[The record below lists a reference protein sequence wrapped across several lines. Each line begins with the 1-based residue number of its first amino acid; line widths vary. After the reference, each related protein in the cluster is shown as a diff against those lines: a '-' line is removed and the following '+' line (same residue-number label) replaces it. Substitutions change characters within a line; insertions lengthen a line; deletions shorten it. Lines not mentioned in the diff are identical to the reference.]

1 MPPVLWLPWTADA
14 FARARAE
21 DKPVLLSIV
30 AAWCA
35 SSRDMEQRTYA
46 DPRVAAIVADRFV
59 AIRVDADRRPDIS
72 DRYSLD
78 GLPTTAFLTADGAV
92 ITAGTHIDPDRMP
105 SVLERVA
112 GAFAARRAELAAEP
126 VPPAAAAPSDP
137 LPDLDRLCDAV
148 FSTFDRQHG
157 GFGAEPK
164 FPLTAPLELA
174 LDLWQESQDSHL
186 ARIVESTL
194 DAIGWGAL
202 HDDVDGGFFR
212 CAATRAWERPQRA
225 KLLDVNAGLL
235 RIFIEASERL
245 GIARY
250 RDRAGDILRHAQ
262 TWLADTVDGGWAG
275 SQAADDDYY
284 ALPAEARRETPPPSI
299 DSAFYSG
306 WNGAMAS
313 STLRAAHILG
323 DTGLGEFAIRS
334 VERVLLGCYRPGAGV
349 AHCLDAAATPAEPP
363 VRGVLD
369 DQILMATAQ
378 LDAHE
383 ATGNI
388 VYQMMAQELAHY
400 ALQAMWDE
408 HAGGF
413 FDRSPVGADERVGL
427 MQQRLKPFVAN
438 CQAARLL
445 KRLAGVTGDRM
456 FAEHAD
462 VTLAAMGPL
471 APQQG
476 PLAAHYVLAARQA

>member
-1 MPPVLWLPWTADA
+1 VPPVLWLPWTADA

-35 SSRDMEQRTYA
+35 SSRDMERRTYA
-46 DPRVAAIVADRFV
+46 APRVAAIVGDGFV
-59 AIRVDADRRPDIS
+59 PIRVDADRRPDIS

-78 GLPTTAFLTADGAV
+78 GLPTTAFLTADGAI
-92 ITAGTHIDPDRMP
+92 ITAGTHIDAERMP

-112 GAFAARRAELAAEP
+112 AAFATRRAELAAEP
-126 VPPAAAAPSDP
+126 VAPVAAAPADP
-137 LPDLDRLCDAV
+137 LPDLDRLSDAV

-212 CAATRAWERPQRA
+212 CAATRAWERPHRE

-284 ALPAEARRETPPPSI
+284 ALAADARRQSPPPSI
-299 DSAFYSG
+299 DSALYTG

-313 STLRAAHILG
+313 SALRAAQILG

-349 AHCLDAAATPAEPP
+349 AHCLDVTAAAEPP
-363 VRGVLD
+363 VRGLLD

-408 HAGGF
+408 HDGGF
-413 FDRSPVGADERVGL
+413 FDRSPVADDERVGL
-427 MQQRLKPFVAN
+427 MRQRLKPFVAN

-445 KRLAGVTGDRM
+445 KRLAGATGDRT
-456 FAEHAD
+456 FADRAAA
-462 VTLAAMGPL
+462 TLAAMAPL
-471 APQQG
+471 ALRQG